1 MIELPDKNLVF
12 EYENGFYL
20 TCAPSRI
27 GKLVAHYEL
36 YKSIKHLSG
45 AIVECGVYKGV
56 SLARFAMFRNLFE
69 KQQIRKIVAFDTFE
83 TFPETHFEKDILLR
97 KRFIDESGNHSIA
110 KSHLLKILSDKK
122 CQEFVELIE
131 GDICE
136 TVPRFV
142 YRNPNF
148 RISLLNL
155 DVDIYE
161 PSVIILEYLFPLM
174 VKGGVL
180 ILDDYGT
187 FPGETKAV
195 DDYFKG
201 QSIEIQKFPFC
212 KTPRYIIKK

>member
-1 MIELPDKNLVF
+1 M
-12 EYENGFYL
+12 
-20 TCAPSRI
+20 
-27 GKLVAHYEL
+27 
-36 YKSIKHLSG
+36 
-45 AIVECGVYKGV
+45 
-56 SLARFAMFRNLFE
+56 
-69 KQQIRKIVAFDTFE
+69 
-83 TFPETHFEKDILLR
+83 R
-97 KRFIDESGNHSIA
+97 KRFIDESGDHSIT
-110 KSHLLKILSDKK
+110 KSNLLKILSDKK

-131 GDICE
+131 GNICE

-142 YRNPNF
+142 DRNPDF

-161 PSVIILEYLFPLM
+161 PSVITLEYLFPLIIR
-174 VKGGVL
+174 GGIL

-201 QSIEIQKFPFC
+201 QLIEIQKFPFC